1 MLGREHRWSIGD
13 EHGEAKTTSK
23 RGMGRSA
30 HGDLIRVH
38 AVVVHRLVEVVL
50 LVMLGVLHSGRH
62 RRCMVLE
69 LKRVQ

>member
-1 MLGREHRWSIGD
+1 
-13 EHGEAKTTSK
+13 
-23 RGMGRSA
+23 MGRSA